1 MGAGRRV
8 SPSRKRS
15 TAAAH
20 ERPSAMAH
28 TMRLWP
34 RPMSPATNTPST
46 LVAQSSSR
54 ATLPR
59 SVELDAELVEQ
70 AVALGADEAHGQ
82 QHELA
87 RQLEVGALDLLEAAV
102 DHLDLV
108 GPQRPHVAVVVA
120 EEALGVDR
128 EHPLAALLVGRRR
141 AVHQRPRRPRGRV
154 GPGVGRPRHDL
165 ELVDRRRA
173 LAVRGAEAVGA
184 GVAAADDDDVLA
196 RRP

>member
-1 MGAGRRV
+1 M
-8 SPSRKRS
+8 
-15 TAAAH
+15 
-20 ERPSAMAH
+20 
-28 TMRLWP
+28 
-34 RPMSPATNTPST
+34 
-46 LVAQSSSR
+46 
-54 ATLPR
+54 PR
-59 SVELDAELVEQ
+59 SVELDAELSSSG
-70 AVALGADEAHGQ
+70 AALGTDEAHGQ

-108 GPQRPHVAVVVA
+108 GPQGPHVAVVVA
-120 EEALGVDR
+120 EEALGVDGV
-128 EHPLAALLVGRRR
+128 HPLAALLVGRRR
-141 AVHQRPRRPRGRV
+141 AEHERPGRPRGGV
-154 GPGVGRPRHDL
+154 GPGVGRPGHDL